1 MKNNRKQ
8 DDQKKAIE
16 QQRSLPDDC
25 RKGKGPDDRRKGIDR
40 RWIKSGYTGPE
51 RRSSTDR
58 REKEPQKKGDLDPS
72 RL

>member
-8 DDQKKAIE
+8 NDQKEAIE
-16 QQRSLPDDC
+16 QQKNS
-25 RKGKGPDDRRKGIDR
+25 PDDRRKGIER

-58 REKEPQKKGDLDPS
+58 REKKPQKKGDLDPS